1 MKPAKFQSALILAMF
16 LMASI
21 TVQGYAIPP
30 ETYRLENPVTE
41 AYLQKHLKKQ
51 APRLILNSEIDRNL
65 KKKLKTDPDV
75 KSFYQV
81 LKKDAEK
88 IMELP
93 LLERVIVGRR
103 MSTGETRTRLSTL
116 GMVYHLGKDPD
127 VLDRLNREVLAVCR
141 YPDWNPSHYL
151 DVAGTALAVALAI
164 DWAGK
169 DLPRTTVELAKEAL
183 IEKGILPSFNE
194 EYNWWVDCHH
204 NWNQVC
210 HAGMVGAAIVV
221 AEKDPE
227 LAAKTID
234 RALDNMGL
242 AMVEYGPDGVYPEGA
257 TYWGFGTLH
266 TIMTASMLTSALGT
280 DFGLSNYPGFMES
293 ADFVPMLTAPSG
305 EFYNFYDCGS
315 NLLENNS
322 GAGNAAVA
330 MFNRSNIAV
339 NLLWFGVQTG
349 NSFYF
354 DESYFT
360 DSGEDRRRQ
369 YFDAAALV
377 WLSMFK
383 ADNNT
388 QLPAAWMGQG
398 LNPLVIF
405 RGEKDNPE
413 MYYLGAKG
421 GKASNNHGNMDAG
434 SFIFELYGI
443 RWSIDLGNQ
452 NYNELEQAGFDLW
465 NNDQDSERWTLLTK
479 SSFAHSTISVN
490 NQLHVVDG
498 MATITHFK
506 GGENPEASFDMS
518 QALAGQ
524 VASASRK
531 FVKDSPYSLV
541 IEDDIELSEE
551 TRLITWQLI
560 TTADVEIVDGGAI
573 LEKGGKKLKLEN
585 LSHPDLSVSLI
596 SLHPAPLKLDRQVEG
611 LKRVEIR
618 IPAWTIEG
626 SNCNIKVR
634 LSGDY

>member
-1 MKPAKFQSALILAMF
+1 MKPAKFQSVLLLALF
-16 LMASI
+16 FMAAV
-21 TVQGYAIPP
+21 TLQGYAIQQ
-30 ETYRLENPVTE
+30 EKYELENPVTV

-51 APRLILNSEIDRNL
+51 TPRLILNSGIDRNL
-65 KKKLKTDPDV
+65 KKKLKTDPVV
-75 KSFYQV
+75 KSFYQA
-81 LKKDAEK
+81 LQTDTEE

-93 LLERVIVGRR
+93 LLERVIVGCR
-103 MSTGETRTRLSTL
+103 MNTGETRTRLSTL
-116 GMVYHLGKDPD
+116 GMVYHISKDPEI
-127 VLDRLNREVLAVCR
+127 LDRLNREVMAVCQ

-169 DLPRTTVELAKEAL
+169 DLPQSTVELAKEAL

-194 EYNWWVDCHH
+194 DYNWWVDCHH

-221 AEKDPE
+221 AEKDPQ
-227 LAAKTID
+227 LAAKTLS

-266 TIMTASMLTSALGT
+266 TIMTASMFNSAFGT
-280 DFGLSNYPGFMES
+280 DFGISKFPGFMES

-315 NLLENNS
+315 NVLENKRGS
-322 GAGNAAVA
+322 GNAAVA

-339 NLLWFGVQTG
+339 NLAWFGVQTG
-349 NSFYF
+349 NSYYF

-377 WLSMFK
+377 WLSLFEE
-383 ADNNT
+383 DNKT
-388 QLPAAWMGQG
+388 DLPLAWKGEG

-405 RGEKDNPE
+405 RGEADNPE

-498 MATITHFK
+498 MATVTDFK
-506 GGENPEASFDMS
+506 GGASPEASFDMS
-518 QALAGQ
+518 GALAGQ
-524 VASASRK
+524 VAGASRK
-531 FVKDSPYSLV
+531 FNMDSPTSLI
-541 IEDDIELSEE
+541 IEDNIELSEE

-573 LEKGGKKLKLEN
+573 LKQEGKKLKLEN
-585 LSHPDLSVSLI
+585 LSHPGLTISVV

-618 IPAWTIEG
+618 IPAWTVEG
-626 SNCNIKVR
+626 DNCHIKVR
-634 LSGDY
+634 LSGE

>member
-1 MKPAKFQSALILAMF
+1 MKPAKFQSALLLTLFFIA
-16 LMASI
+16 AI
-21 TVQGYAIPP
+21 TLQGYSIQQ
-30 ETYRLENPVTE
+30 EKYELENPVTV
-41 AYLQKHLKKQ
+41 AYLKNHLKKQ
-51 APRLILNSEIDRNL
+51 SPRLVLNSGIDRNL
-65 KKKLKTDPDV
+65 KKKLKTDPV
-75 KSFYQV
+75 VQAFYQV
-81 LKKDAEK
+81 LKADAEV

-93 LLERVIVGRR
+93 LLERVMRGRR

-116 GMVYHLGKDPD
+116 GMVYHISKNPEI
-127 VLDRLNREVLAVCR
+127 LDRLNREVMAVCAF
-141 YPDWNPSHYL
+141 PDWNPSHYL

-194 EYNWWVDCHH
+194 DYNWWVDCHH

-227 LAAKTID
+227 LAAKTIS

-266 TIMTASMLTSALGT
+266 TIMTADMLNSAFGT
-280 DFGLSNYPGFMES
+280 DFGLSKFPGFMES
-293 ADFVPMLTAPSG
+293 ADFVPLLTAPSG

-315 NLLENNS
+315 NVLENKRGS
-322 GAGNAAVA
+322 GNAAVA

-339 NLLWFGVQTG
+339 NLVWFGVQTG
-349 NSFYF
+349 NSSYF

-360 DSGEDRRRQ
+360 DTSEERRRQ

-377 WLSMFK
+377 WLSQFEK
-383 ADNNT
+383 DNT
-388 QLPAAWMGQG
+388 TEPPSAWKGEG

-405 RGEKDNPE
+405 QGEKDNPE

-434 SFIFELYGI
+434 SFIFELYGV

-479 SSFAHSTISVN
+479 SSFAHSTISIN

-506 GGENPEASFDMS
+506 EGEFPEASFDMS
-518 QALAGQ
+518 EALAGQ
-524 VASASRK
+524 VAGASRK
-531 FVKDSPYSLV
+531 FIKDSPTSLV
-541 IEDDIELSEE
+541 IEDNIELSEE
-551 TRLITWQLI
+551 TNLIIWQFI
-560 TTADVEIVDGGAI
+560 TTANVEIVDGGAI
-573 LEKGGKKLKLEN
+573 FKQEGKEIKLEN
-585 LSHPDLSVSLI
+585 LSHPDLAVSVVSLY
-596 SLHPAPLKLDRQVEG
+596 PAPLKLDVQIEG

-618 IPAWTIEG
+618 IPAWTVEG
-626 SNCNIKVR
+626 DNCYIKVR
-634 LSGDY
+634 LSGE